1 MTEIQAWITTY
12 GFKVLGAV
20 LILLLGLW
28 TSKTLTRLLRRLMT
42 ARAVEPTLV
51 SFSGNLAQTVLVI
64 FVVIAALSQLGF
76 ETNSLIA
83 VLGAAG
89 LAIGLALQASLS
101 NLAAGVMILLFRPF
115 KAGDY
120 IEGAGVAGEVDGL
133 HLFTTRLKTP
143 DNKIIYVPNG
153 KLMNDNI
160 TNFSRQPHRRMD
172 LIVGISYSADLALA
186 KEVLWEIL
194 RADPRVLTEPAPRV
208 AVFGLADSSVN
219 LAVRPWIRQEDYLN
233 FSLDIWETIKLRF
246 DAAGIGI
253 GIPFPQR
260 DVYLHQV
267 PPSKERA
274 A

>member
-1 MTEIQAWITTY
+1 MTEIQTWITTY

-28 TSKTLTRLLRRLMT
+28 TSKILTRLLRRLMT

-160 TNFSRQPHRRMD
+160 TNFSRQPQRRMD
-172 LIVGISYSADLALA
+172 LIVAISYSADLALA

-194 RADPRVLTEPAPRV
+194 RTDPRVLPEPAPRV
-208 AVFGLADSSVN
+208 AVLGLADSSVN
-219 LAVRPWIRQEDYLN
+219 LAVRPYIRQEDYLN

-253 GIPFPQR
+253 PFPQR
-260 DVYLHQV
+260 DVYLHRV
-267 PPSKERA
+267 SPSKERA

>member
-1 MTEIQAWITTY
+1 MANIQEWVITY
-12 GFKVLGAV
+12 GIKVCGAAV
-20 LILLLGLW
+20 ILLLGLW
-28 TSKTLTRLLRRLMT
+28 TTKLLTRLLRRVMT
-42 ARAVEPTLV
+42 ARTVEPTLV
-51 SFSGNLAQTVLVI
+51 SFCGNLAQTVLII
-64 FVVIAALSQLGF
+64 FVVIAALSNLGF
-76 ETNSLIA
+76 ETTSLIA

-101 NLAAGVMILLFRPF
+101 NLAAGVMILMFRPF

-160 TNFSRQPHRRMD
+160 TNFSRQPQRRMD
-172 LIVGISYSADLALA
+172 LIVGISYNSDLALA
-186 KEVLWEIL
+186 KEVLWDIL
-194 RADPRVLTEPAPRV
+194 RSDPRVLAEPAPRV
-208 AVFGLADSSVN
+208 AVFALADSSVN
-219 LAVRPWIRQEDYLN
+219 LAVRPWLKQEDYWN
-233 FSLDIWETIKLRF
+233 FYFDIWETIKLRF

-253 GIPFPQR
+253 PFPQR
-260 DVYLHQV
+260 DVYLHPV
-267 PPSKERA
+267 APASERA

>member
-1 MTEIQAWITTY
+1 MTEIEAWITTY
-12 GFKVLGAV
+12 GFKVLGAAI
-20 LILLLGLW
+20 ILLLGLW
-28 TSKTLTRLLRRLMT
+28 TSKILTRLLRRVMT

-64 FVVIAALSQLGF
+64 FVIIAALSNLGF
-76 ETNSLIA
+76 ETTSLIA
-83 VLGAAG
+83 VVGAAG

-143 DNKIIYVPNG
+143 DHKIIYVPNG

-160 TNFSRQPHRRMD
+160 TNFSRQPQRRMD

-194 RADPRVLTEPAPRV
+194 RADPRVLPEPTPRV
-208 AVFGLADSSVN
+208 AVFALADSSVN
-219 LAVRPWIRQEDYLN
+219 LAVRPWLKQEDYWN
-233 FSLDIWETIKLRF
+233 FYFDIWETIKLRF

-253 GIPFPQR
+253 PFPQR
-260 DVYLHQV
+260 DVHLHQV
-267 PPSKERA
+267 PPSRERA